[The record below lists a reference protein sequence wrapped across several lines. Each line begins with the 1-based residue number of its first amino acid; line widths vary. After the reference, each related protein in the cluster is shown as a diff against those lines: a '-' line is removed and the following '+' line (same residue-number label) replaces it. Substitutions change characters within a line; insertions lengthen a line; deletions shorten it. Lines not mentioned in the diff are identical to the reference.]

1 MTLAIDANPEI
12 RTVGAEFTALNL
24 SVSTATTVLVMAMTG
39 IAPGVG
45 DVVRLDRT
53 ANTQFEQPVMFRVVG
68 IRPSASQPGWLY
80 LDGWELAEDRAI
92 EETTVFVRIAGLVVH
107 RSL

>member
-1 MTLAIDANPEI
+1 VPA
-12 RTVGAEFTALNL
+12 GSEFTALNL
-24 SVSTATTVLVMAMTG
+24 PVTVGTRVRSMAMTG

-68 IRPSASQPGWLY
+68 IRPSASMPGWLY
-80 LDGWELAEDRAI
+80 LDGWELAEDRDI
-92 EETTVFVRIAGLVVH
+92 VETTVFVRIAGLVVH
-107 RSL
+107 RGL